1 MRIALIACSL
11 CLTAFV
17 ASCATPPSAD
27 PSRVELA
34 CAMQC
39 SDNLTSCSSGFKL
52 FPIVAQKQCNDV
64 YDVCIKSCPS
74 RAAESSELKPAA
86 PPAASDRLK
95 RLEDL
100 YKAGTISKD
109 EYDSK
114 RKEILN
120 SL

>member
-1 MRIALIACSL
+1 MRLALTTATLLLAALI
-11 CLTAFV
+11 
-17 ASCATPPSAD
+17 ASCATPPSSD
-27 PSRVELA
+27 PSKVELA

-39 SDNLTSCSSGFKL
+39 SDNLTSCSSGFKM

-64 YDVCIKSCPS
+64 YDVCIKTCPA
-74 RAAESSELKPAA
+74 RTADAPAQKGAA
-86 PPAASDRLK
+86 PSPTSERLK

-100 YKAGTISKD
+100 YRAGTISKY

-114 RKEILN
+114 RKDILD